1 MLDQAFLLGVTV
13 KACDRAQPTGNGR
26 SSPPVE
32 PRAPARA
39 LDVHAVHVEEA
50 ALMVRAPRSELSQV
64 QRVGL
69 TGGTR

>member
-13 KACDRAQPTGNGR
+13 KACDRAQPTQW
-26 SSPPVE
+26 SLE
-32 PRAPARA
+32 PAVGPCAPARA

-50 ALMVRAPRSELSQV
+50 TLMVRTPRSELSQV